1 MSRAVS
7 FCELHSGSELY
18 IYLLF
23 LQGDCEG
30 FSEVLDVY
38 NERTPKI
45 HLGGPTNFAP
55 LIEKAIQIVKETK
68 QVYSMNITKT
78 CPCNKQRIFKL

>member
-1 MSRAVS
+1 M
-7 FCELHSGSELY
+7 
-18 IYLLF
+18 
-23 LQGDCEG
+23 
-30 FSEVLDVY
+30 LDVY

-68 QVYSMNITKT
+68 QVYSMKPITKT
-78 CPCNKQRIFKL
+78 RPCNIQRFLKLSKMKIFNGKILIFFLFLLKT